1 MLEKG
6 IDALPDFFLK
16 KKKKK
21 KKLSPTP
28 LHTPLHLH
36 QQLEL
41 LMQGRSDECF
51 HAKLSVVKPSQHNVF
66 NIDI

>member
-6 IDALPDFFLK
+6 IDALPDFSFFL
-16 KKKKK
+16 KKK
-21 KKLSPTP
+21 KKLSP
-28 LHTPLHLH
+28 TPLHLH